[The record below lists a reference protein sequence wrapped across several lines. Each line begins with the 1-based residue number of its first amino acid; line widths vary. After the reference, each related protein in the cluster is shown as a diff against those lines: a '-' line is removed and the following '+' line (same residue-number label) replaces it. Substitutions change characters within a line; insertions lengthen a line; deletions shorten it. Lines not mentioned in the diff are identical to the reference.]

1 MMTEKRMITEKNIKD
16 EKPDITGEQVLSVAE
31 LEELCRLYL
40 DCKLSVL
47 EEKEL
52 EYLLLHTSLTSPAIE
67 DVRALM
73 GVQTLTATTAMTAM
87 TTEAAKTEKAVKSRR
102 KRSAIWRFTTGIAA
116 SVTVLF
122 ALALCF
128 MAPLK
133 SDRHGTGRDVYI
145 TAYCHGE
152 KLSGDEA
159 VKSTDIAMAKADSL
173 MNYAALMERD
183 NLHRAENIISQ
194 TSL

>member
-1 MMTEKRMITEKNIKD
+1 MTEKPMMTEKNIKD
-16 EKPDITGEQVLSVAE
+16 EKPDMTGEQVLSVAE

-52 EYLLLHTSLTSPAIE
+52 EYVLLHTSMTSPAIE

-73 GVQTLTATTAMTAM
+73 GAQTLTATTAMTP
-87 TTEAAKTEKAVKSRR
+87 EAAKTEKPVKSRR
-102 KRSAIWRFTTGIAA
+102 NRSVLWRFTTGVAA

-133 SDRHGTGRDVYI
+133 SDRHGNGRDVYI

>member
-1 MMTEKRMITEKNIKD
+1 MMTEKPIKTEKNIKD
-16 EKPDITGEQVLSVAE
+16 VKPDLTVEQVLSVTE
-31 LEELCRLYL
+31 LEELCHLYL

-52 EYLLLHTSLTSPAIE
+52 EYVLSHTSLTSPAIE
-67 DVRALM
+67 DVRTLM
-73 GVQTLTATTAMTAM
+73 GAQTLTVKTAMTA
-87 TTEAAKTEKAVKSRR
+87 EAAKTDKPVKPRR
-102 KRSAIWRFTTGIAA
+102 NRFACWRFTTGIAA

-133 SDRHGTGRDVYI
+133 SGLHGNGQDVYI

-152 KLSGDEA
+152 KLSGNEA

-173 MNYAALMERD
+173 MNYAALMEQD
-183 NLHRAENIISQ
+183 NMLRAKHIISQ

>member
-1 MMTEKRMITEKNIKD
+1 MMTEKPMMTEKNIKD
-16 EKPDITGEQVLSVAE
+16 EKPDMTGEQVLSVAE

-52 EYLLLHTSLTSPAIE
+52 EYILLHTSLTSPAIE
-67 DVRALM
+67 DVRTLM
-73 GVQTLTATTAMTAM
+73 GAQTLTAM
-87 TTEAAKTEKAVKSRR
+87 TTEAAKTDKPVKPRR
-102 KRSAIWRFTTGIAA
+102 NRSVLWRFPTGIAA
-116 SVTVLF
+116 SMTVLF

-133 SDRHGTGRDVYI
+133 SDRHGNGQDVYI

-173 MNYAALMERD
+173 MNYAALMEQE
-183 NLHRAENIISQ
+183 NIHRAENIISQ